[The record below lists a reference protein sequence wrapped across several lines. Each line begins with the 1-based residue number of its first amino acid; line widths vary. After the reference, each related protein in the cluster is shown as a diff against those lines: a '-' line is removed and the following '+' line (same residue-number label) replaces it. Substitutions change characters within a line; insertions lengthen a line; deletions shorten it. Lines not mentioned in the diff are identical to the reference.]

1 MMEWTNPQ
9 SWDPLIT
16 GLALLVGLV
25 TLFIVLRQLRVM
37 REQQTTMRQ
46 QLDILQKQD
55 EILAQRVDLG
65 LMIHII
71 DKSEQDPTIR
81 LKFFAHN
88 AGNKTARDFYWHL
101 CIPVE
106 LTGQYT
112 RISYKKM
119 PLASDEVTKMEGTE
133 CHHFRSIYSQPLYPT
148 RQVEMGTIGIEDPSM
163 LKRFGVYWRF
173 VSEDGVF
180 PSETEFGK
188 CTFE

>member
-1 MMEWTNPQ
+1 MDWTL
-9 SWDPLIT
+9 LIT
-16 GLALLVGLV
+16 GLTLLVGAV
-25 TLFIVLRQLRVM
+25 TLYIVIRQLSVM
-37 REQQTTMRQ
+37 GEQQTTMRR
-46 QLDILQKQD
+46 QLDIIEKQD
-55 EILAQRVDLG
+55 EMLAQRADLR
-65 LMIHII
+65 LTINII
-71 DKSEQDPTIR
+71 DKSEQDPTTL
-81 LKFFAHN
+81 LKFFAVN

-112 RISYKKM
+112 RLSYKKM